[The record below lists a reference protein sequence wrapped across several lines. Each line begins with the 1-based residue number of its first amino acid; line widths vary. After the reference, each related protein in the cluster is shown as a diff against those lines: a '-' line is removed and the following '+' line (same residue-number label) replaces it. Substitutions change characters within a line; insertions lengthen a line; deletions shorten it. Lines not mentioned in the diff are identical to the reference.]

1 MSQKTQDLTIAE
13 TPVLLARSGTK
24 VCFADTTQY
33 SLLDIETKE
42 TMSLIPF
49 DTANEKARSRP
60 QHIGPQIKVI
70 NNGEFLLST
79 TTAESNTFWLFFN
92 LIFLKCSLVAFFI
105 FQTAAWASLFPHKE
119 TQFGG
124 PFSGLPFQP
133 VLVSDPNLKWCGHD
147 FDLSFPPAGYKNP
160 YVLALQKGGVEVH
173 SILDQKLQQT
183 IDIPN
188 DEPRHMSNQKDK
200 FYIATKSHVFLL
212 LWTPID
218 AQVTFSLCW
227 FAPFLRFFNLE
238 YFVVVV

>member
-79 TTAESNTFWLFFN
+79 TTAESNTF
-92 LIFLKCSLVAFFI
+92 
-105 FQTAAWASLFPHKE
+105 
-119 TQFGG
+119 
-124 PFSGLPFQP
+124 
-133 VLVSDPNLKWCGHD
+133 
-147 FDLSFPPAGYKNP
+147 
-160 YVLALQKGGVEVH
+160 
-173 SILDQKLQQT
+173 
-183 IDIPN
+183 
-188 DEPRHMSNQKDK
+188 
-200 FYIATKSHVFLL
+200 
-212 LWTPID
+212 
-218 AQVTFSLCW
+218 
-227 FAPFLRFFNLE
+227 
-238 YFVVVV
+238 